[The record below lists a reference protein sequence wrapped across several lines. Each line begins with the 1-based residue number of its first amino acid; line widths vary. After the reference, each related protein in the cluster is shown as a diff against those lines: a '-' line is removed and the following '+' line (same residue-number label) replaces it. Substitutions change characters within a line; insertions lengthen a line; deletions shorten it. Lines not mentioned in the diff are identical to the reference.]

1 MYIYIYIYKR
11 IGTIFSTF
19 SNKIKCVE
27 KYGKLVY
34 FSTFLLG
41 GNKRYILRFVCLIF
55 FTFWK

>member
-1 MYIYIYIYKR
+1 MYIYKR